1 MSSAAPRMAR
11 PQGGSGRESLF
22 TVARFVVLGFFA
34 VISVIPMIWLIL
46 APSKTNAEIQNL
58 SPFAFG
64 SIDNYFRAWDNLQS
78 FDESVIGQWVINS
91 VVYSVAI
98 VFLAVASA
106 VLAGYVLAA
115 TKLPFKRFWLI
126 VTLIAM
132 LVPAVA
138 LVLPLFLEVTRLGQF
153 DSPIAF
159 ILASS
164 LFPFGTF
171 LAYIYFVTSI
181 PNELYEAAKI
191 DGSGEYQ
198 TFWRIALPLA
208 KPLLGILAF
217 FAFVGTWT
225 NYFLPFVLF
234 ATSDNYPL
242 PLGLGVLFSATPAL
256 NPGLGA
262 TQLPIGRPEV
272 ALAGLVVAVP
282 ILLVFLFS
290 QRFLVRGILA
300 GGVKR

>member
-1 MSSAAPRMAR
+1 MSSSASRK
-11 PQGGSGRESLF
+11 PQRQGTSGGERLF
-22 TVARFVVLGFFA
+22 TIGRFAVLGLFA
-34 VISVIPMIWLIL
+34 LVSVIPMIWLIL

-58 SPFAFG
+58 APFAFG
-64 SIDNYFRAWDNLQS
+64 SIDNYFLAWDNLQS

-91 VVYSVAI
+91 ILYSVVI
-98 VFLAVASA
+98 VFLAVASST
-106 VLAGYVLAA
+106 LAGYVLAA
-115 TKLPFKRFWLI
+115 SKIPFKRFWLI
-126 VTLIAM
+126 VTLVAM
-132 LVPAVA
+132 LVPPVA
-138 LVLPLFLEVTRLGQF
+138 LVLPLFLEVTRLGLF
-153 DSPIAF
+153 NSPLAF

-208 KPLLGILAF
+208 RPLLGILAF
-217 FAFVGTWT
+217 FAFIATWT

-234 ATSDNYPL
+234 GTSDNYPL

-272 ALAGLVVAVP
+272 ALAGLLVALP
-282 ILLVFLFS
+282 ILIVFLLS

-300 GGVKR
+300 GGVKQ

>member
-1 MSSAAPRMAR
+1 MSTLAPHKAHPVGVR
-11 PQGGSGRESLF
+11 GRETLF
-22 TVARFVVLGFFA
+22 TVARFAILGFFA
-34 VISVIPMIWLIL
+34 LISVVPMIWLIL
-46 APSKTNAEIQNL
+46 APSKTNAQIQNL
-58 SPFAFG
+58 APFTFG
-64 SIDNYFRAWDNLQS
+64 SIDNYFKAWDNLQS
-78 FDESVIGQWVINS
+78 FDSSVIGQWVINS
-91 VVYSVAI
+91 VLYSVVI
-98 VFLAVASA
+98 VFIAVASA

-115 TKLPFKRFWLI
+115 TRIPFKKFFLI

-132 LVPAVA
+132 LVPPVA

-153 DSPIAF
+153 NSPGAF
-159 ILASS
+159 ILASA

-217 FAFVGTWT
+217 FAFVATWT

-234 ATSDNYPL
+234 GTSDNYPL

-272 ALAGLVVAVP
+272 ALAGLLVALP
-282 ILLVFLFS
+282 ILVVFLLS

-300 GGVKR
+300 GGVKQ

>member
-1 MSSAAPRMAR
+1 MAGSASAGPTKPRQSVRTPLFAV
-11 PQGGSGRESLF
+11 GRY
-22 TVARFVVLGFFA
+22 TVLLFFA
-34 VISVIPMIWLIL
+34 IISIIPMIWLTL
-46 APSKTNAEIQNL
+46 APSKTGPELQSL

-64 SIDNYFRAWDNLQS
+64 SIENYFIAWDNLQS
-78 FDESVIGQWVINS
+78 FDESVIGRWVINS
-91 VVYSVAI
+91 AVYSVAI
-98 VFLAVASA
+98 VFLAVSTS
-106 VLAGYVLAA
+106 VMAGYVLAA

-126 VTLIAM
+126 VTLVAM
-132 LVPAVA
+132 LVPPVA
-138 LVLPLFLEVTRLGQF
+138 LVLPLFLEVTRLGLF
-153 DSPIAF
+153 NSPIAF

-181 PNELYEAAKI
+181 PGELYEAARI
-191 DGSGEYQ
+191 DGSGEYA
-198 TFWRIALPLA
+198 TFFRIALPLA
-208 KPLLGILAF
+208 KPLIGIVAF
-217 FAFVGTWT
+217 FAFVVTWT

-234 ATSDNYPL
+234 STSDNYPL

-262 TQLPIGRPEV
+262 SQLPIGRPEV

-282 ILLVFLFS
+282 ILIVFLLS

-300 GGVKR
+300 GGVKQ

>member
-164 LFPFGTF
+164 LPLRHVPGVHLFRDLDP
-171 LAYIYFVTSI
+171 
-181 PNELYEAAKI
+181 E
-191 DGSGEYQ
+191 
-198 TFWRIALPLA
+198 RALRSCQDRRL
-208 KPLLGILAF
+208 
-217 FAFVGTWT
+217 
-225 NYFLPFVLF
+225 
-234 ATSDNYPL
+234 
-242 PLGLGVLFSATPAL
+242 
-256 NPGLGA
+256 
-262 TQLPIGRPEV
+262 R
-272 ALAGLVVAVP
+272 
-282 ILLVFLFS
+282 
-290 QRFLVRGILA
+290 
-300 GGVKR
+300 